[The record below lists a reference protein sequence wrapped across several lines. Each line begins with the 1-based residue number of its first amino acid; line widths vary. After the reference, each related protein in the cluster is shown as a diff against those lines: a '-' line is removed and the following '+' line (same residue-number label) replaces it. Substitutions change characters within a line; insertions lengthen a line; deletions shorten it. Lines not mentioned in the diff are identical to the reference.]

1 MTSKLLLAV
10 LFLCGMASCS
20 TNTEVKQSEDIVKP
34 CQQSYLIDSL
44 VGELKQD
51 EVWISQLRSENA
63 LLRNKNN
70 SLKDSLIV
78 QNWKVNL
85 VKHYVKIVESKPY
98 NLKFLVG
105 WINNQCL
112 K

>member
-1 MTSKLLLAV
+1 MTSKILVSV
-10 LFLCGMASCS
+10 LFLCGIAACS
-20 TNTEVKQSEDIVKP
+20 TNTEVKQVEDIVKP
-34 CQQSYLIDSL
+34 CQQSYLVDSL
-44 VGELKQD
+44 IGELKQ
-51 EVWISQLRSENA
+51 EQVWISQLKYENRE
-63 LLRNKNN
+63 LYNENHL
-70 SLKDSLIV
+70 LKDSLII